1 MQTPW
6 ARREDAAKTQWRLHR
21 LREVSVQTPPP
32 PAAFLRR
39 PCASSLRAH
48 GVPVVLWETSLRC
61 YCAVTATPR
70 RSYGA
75 HSDRSGNAEPRRAL
89 CACSKCAPW
98 HGVLGDPTA
107 SSGDVTAMPRR
118 CHGTLGDPTVCTSA
132 FWNFLGR
139 RAIAVRTPPWCDRGI
154 NFNGCTGAVET
165 SVTFQSDGKTVNTN
179 VARDLTT
186 TYNNVGYYILKR
198 APDRYISS
206 YYDFFYRP
214 TQWNLARCKSFTWF
228 APGWSA

>member
-48 GVPVVLWETSLRC
+48 GVPVALWETSLRC

-118 CHGTLGDPTVCTSA
+118 SRRSHCAYLGVLKFSWTPCNRREDATLVWQGHHMRPRCVRTASSRRSWRHHCAVTALPLRTHGVFTALIQ
-132 FWNFLGR
+132 
-139 RAIAVRTPPWCDRGI
+139 IAVGTPSHGAHFVHVQSARRGM
-154 NFNGCTGAVET
+154 A
-165 SVTFQSDGKTVNTN
+165 S
-179 VARDLTT
+179 
-186 TYNNVGYYILKR
+186 
-198 APDRYISS
+198 
-206 YYDFFYRP
+206 
-214 TQWNLARCKSFTWF
+214 
-228 APGWSA
+228 